1 MNQPDLIKALQQGDN
16 EAFKKLIDEW
26 QDMVYNTALGII
38 QNEDDADEI
47 TQEVF
52 IQVFQSI
59 RSFKG
64 DAKISTWLYRITI
77 SKALDYLKKQQRKK
91 RFGFVDYFWS
101 GNKNDVDEGK
111 EFHHPGVVMENK
123 EMASQLFIAMKQL
136 PNNQRIAFTLHKL
149 EAQKYGDIAVIMNIS
164 LQATES
170 LIARAKTN
178 LKKIVQEYYTKNI
191 A

>member
-1 MNQPDLIKALQQGDN
+1 
-16 EAFKKLIDEW
+16 
-26 QDMVYNTALGII
+26 
-38 QNEDDADEI
+38 
-47 TQEVF
+47 
-52 IQVFQSI
+52 
-59 RSFKG
+59 
-64 DAKISTWLYRITI
+64 
-77 SKALDYLKKQQRKK
+77 
-91 RFGFVDYFWS
+91 
-101 GNKNDVDEGK
+101 
-111 EFHHPGVVMENK
+111 
-123 EMASQLFIAMKQL
+123 MASQLFKAMKQL

>member
-1 MNQPDLIKALQQGDN
+1 MNQPDLIIALQQGDN

-111 EFHHPGVVMENK
+111 N
-123 EMASQLFIAMKQL
+123 
-136 PNNQRIAFTLHKL
+136 FT
-149 EAQKYGDIAVIMNIS
+149 
-164 LQATES
+164 T
-170 LIARAKTN
+170 
-178 LKKIVQEYYTKNI
+178 QE
-191 A
+191 

>member
-77 SKALDYLKKQQRKK
+77 SKALDYLKKQQRKN
-91 RFGFVDYFWS
+91 R
-101 GNKNDVDEGK
+101 
-111 EFHHPGVVMENK
+111 
-123 EMASQLFIAMKQL
+123 
-136 PNNQRIAFTLHKL
+136 
-149 EAQKYGDIAVIMNIS
+149 
-164 LQATES
+164 
-170 LIARAKTN
+170 
-178 LKKIVQEYYTKNI
+178 
-191 A
+191 

>member
-1 MNQPDLIKALQQGDN
+1 LNQLDLIIALQQGDN

-59 RSFKG
+59 KSFKG

-101 GNKNDVDEGK
+101 GNKNEVDEAK
-111 EFHHPGVVMENK
+111 EFYHPGVAMENK
-123 EMASQLFIAMKQL
+123 EMASQLFKAMKQL

-149 EAQKYGDIAVIMNIS
+149 EAQKYGEIAVIMNIS